1 MPCHAGLDNRVMAP
15 IFRAENVIRGI
26 FLVFNHPKRGPSTM
40 IDILKRFFSTTG
52 NGKTIVDRDNEREV
66 NVAICALFLEMG
78 RIDETFTTQEM
89 AAVVDILTEKYGLAR
104 EHVDAL
110 MAEADRE
117 LKESVDLWQFARV
130 INENYSNAR
139 KEKLIER
146 LWRIV
151 YVDGKMDEHE
161 HYLMNKL
168 SNLLRL
174 SHNELIDAKLKV
186 LHGK

>member
-1 MPCHAGLDNRVMAP
+1 
-15 IFRAENVIRGI
+15 
-26 FLVFNHPKRGPSTM
+26 M
-40 IDILKRFFSTTG
+40 IDLFKRLFSPGTETG
-52 NGKTIVDRDNEREV
+52 TETGTENGKAAARQNNDQALL
-66 NVAICALFLEMG
+66 VAVCALLLEMG
-78 RIDETFTTQEM
+78 RIDKTFTEQEL
-89 AAVVDILTEKYGLAR
+89 AQVLSILTDKYGLAG

-110 MAEADRE
+110 IDEANRE
-117 LKESVDLWQFARV
+117 LKESVDLWQFAQL
-130 INENYSNAR
+130 INEHYSNPQ

-146 LWRIV
+146 LWQVV

-174 SHNELIDAKLKV
+174 SHKQVIDAKLKV

>member
-1 MPCHAGLDNRVMAP
+1 
-15 IFRAENVIRGI
+15 
-26 FLVFNHPKRGPSTM
+26 M
-40 IDILKRFFSTTG
+40 INILKRLLGITENGRASTG
-52 NGKTIVDRDNEREV
+52 QDSERDV
-66 NVAICALFLEMG
+66 NVAICALFIEMG
-78 RIDETFTTQEM
+78 RIDETFTKEEM

-104 EHVDAL
+104 EDIDTL
-110 MAEADRE
+110 MAKADRD

-130 INENYSNAR
+130 INENFSNER

-146 LWRIV
+146 LWRVV

-174 SHNELIDAKLKV
+174 SHKQLIDAKLKV